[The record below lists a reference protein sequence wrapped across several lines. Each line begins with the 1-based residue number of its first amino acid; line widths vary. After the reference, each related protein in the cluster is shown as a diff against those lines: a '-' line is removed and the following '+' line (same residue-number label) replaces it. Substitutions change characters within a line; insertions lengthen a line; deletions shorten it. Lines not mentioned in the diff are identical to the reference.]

1 MTAAVSITHGYRY
14 NERISFK
21 PSVFGGRGRK
31 MAYQALYRV
40 YRPQNFHD
48 LAGQQHIAQ
57 TLQNAL
63 TKQQFSHAYLFTG
76 PRGTGKTSAAK
87 IFAKAINCEHAP
99 VAEPCNECAACRGI
113 TSGSI
118 ADVIEIDAASNNGVD
133 EIRDIR
139 DKVKYAPSE
148 VRYKVY
154 IIDEVH
160 MLSTGAFN
168 ALLKTLEEPP
178 EHAVF
183 ILATT
188 EPQKIPLTIISRC
201 QQFDFRRIPSSE
213 IFDRLHFVVQ
223 DQKIDAEDEALQ
235 LIAKASE
242 GGLRDALSVLD
253 QTVAYSDGTMT
264 VQDVLDVTGMVSDQM
279 IRELIDGLE
288 AGDAARAVGKIG
300 ELLDQG
306 KDPLR
311 LIEQMI
317 FYYRDLLLYKTS
329 PDLEDLL
336 TRPHVDDTF
345 REQAERVAADR
356 LFQVISQMNDA
367 FIEMK
372 RTNHPR
378 ILLEMAVVRLC
389 LPANISQ
396 AVPTETS
403 FVGDALEKRIATL
416 ENQVKKWSESPEAMS
431 RQEKPPETSQTR
443 APRRNSGLRVP
454 TMQINHVLD
463 EATKEELRELR
474 SVWATVMTKIRA
486 ENVAAHAWMLES
498 QPVASSS
505 QGFVQAFKYDFH
517 CQMVMENKNNIM
529 ELVQSIVQDVTK
541 KQKTMY
547 PVPEETWTKMKKD
560 FIERSQSSQE
570 DKSEKAEEDP
580 MIAEAKKLVGP
591 DLIDIK
597 D

>member
-1 MTAAVSITHGYRY
+1 
-14 NERISFK
+14 
-21 PSVFGGRGRK
+21 

-40 YRPQNFHD
+40 YRPQTFHD

-99 VAEPCNECAACRGI
+99 AAEPCNECAACRGI

-213 IFDRLHFVVQ
+213 IFERLRFVVQ

-242 GGLRDALSVLD
+242 GGMRDALSVLD
-253 QTVAYSDGTMT
+253 QTAAYSEATVT
-264 VQDVLDVTGMVSDQM
+264 VQDVLDVTGMVADQM
-279 IRELIDGLE
+279 VRELIEFLE
-288 AGDAARAVGKIG
+288 DSNAAGAIGKIG
-300 ELLDQG
+300 ELLEQG

-311 LIEQMI
+311 LMEQMI

-329 PDLEDLL
+329 PQLEDLL
-336 TRPHVDDTF
+336 SRPRVDDDF
-345 REQAERVAADR
+345 RKQAENVPSDR
-356 LFQVISQMNDA
+356 LFQVINQLNSALLD
-367 FIEMK
+367 MK

-389 LPANISQ
+389 EHS
-396 AVPTETS
+396 ETMS
-403 FVGDALEKRIATL
+403 GAAAGSSDSSALQKRLNALEQ
-416 ENQVKKWSESPEAMS
+416 QVHQLSVASPAAS
-431 RQEKPPETSQTR
+431 RQDPQPESNHAR
-443 APRRNSGLRVP
+443 APRRNSSLRIP
-454 TMQINHVLD
+454 TAHINRVLED
-463 EATKEELRELR
+463 ATKEDLIELR
-474 SVWATVMTKIRA
+474 SVWAKVMAKIRS

-498 QPVASSS
+498 QPVASSAE
-505 QGFVQAFKYDFH
+505 GFVQAFKYDFH
-517 CQMVMENKNNIM
+517 CQMVMENKSNIM
-529 ELVQSIVQDVTK
+529 GLVQSIVQDVTK

-547 PVPEETWTKMKKD
+547 PIPEDTWKTLKKD
-560 FIERSQSSQE
+560 FIERS
-570 DKSEKAEEDP
+570 KSNPDNDGKKEEEDP
-580 MIAEAKKLVGP
+580 LIAEAKKLVGP
-591 DLIDIK
+591 DLLDIK

>member
-1 MTAAVSITHGYRY
+1 
-14 NERISFK
+14 
-21 PSVFGGRGRK
+21 

-40 YRPQNFHD
+40 YRPQTFHD

-87 IFAKAINCEHAP
+87 IFAKAINCEQAP
-99 VAEPCNECAACRGI
+99 TSEPCNECAACRGI
-113 TSGSI
+113 TAGSI

-213 IFDRLHFVVQ
+213 IFQRLRFVVQ
-223 DQKIDAEDEALQ
+223 DQHLEAEDEALQ

-242 GGLRDALSVLD
+242 GGMRDALSVLD
-253 QTVAYSDGTMT
+253 QTAAYSEAAIT
-264 VQDVLDVTGMVSDQM
+264 VQDVLDVTGMVADQM
-279 IRELIDGLE
+279 IRELIELLME
-288 AGDAARAVGKIG
+288 NNAAAAVGKIG
-300 ELLDQG
+300 ALLDQG

-311 LIEQMI
+311 LMEQMI
-317 FYYRDLLLYKTS
+317 YYYRDLLLYQTS
-329 PDLEDLL
+329 PQLEELL
-336 TRPHVDDTF
+336 SRPRVDDAF
-345 REQAERVAADR
+345 RKQAETISSGTI
-356 LFQVISQMNDA
+356 FHVINQLNRA
-367 FIEMK
+367 FLDMK

-378 ILLEMAVVRLC
+378 ILLEMAMIRLC
-389 LPANISQ
+389 EQSEVQ
-396 AVPTETS
+396 ATDIEAGAGSDALAKRV
-403 FVGDALEKRIATL
+403 DALER
-416 ENQVKKWSESPEAMS
+416 QVKLMS
-431 RQEKPPETSQTR
+431 AAPQPGVTQQPVQQETKRAR
-443 APRRNSGLRVP
+443 APRRNSGLRIP
-454 TMQINHVLD
+454 TAHINRVLED
-463 EATKEELRELR
+463 ATKEDLIELR
-474 SVWATVMTKIRA
+474 SAWAKVMAKIRS

-498 QPVASSS
+498 QPVASSA

-517 CQMVMENKNNIM
+517 CQMVMENKNNLLG
-529 ELVQSIVQDVTK
+529 LVQSIVQDVTH
-541 KQKTMY
+541 KQKVMY
-547 PVPEETWTKMKKD
+547 PIPEDAWKKLKKAY
-560 FIERSQSSQE
+560 IERSKSNQDE
-570 DKSEKAEEDP
+570 DSDGEKQEEDSI
-580 MIAEAKKLVGP
+580 IAEAKKLVGP
-591 DLIDIK
+591 DLLDIK

>member
-1 MTAAVSITHGYRY
+1 
-14 NERISFK
+14 
-21 PSVFGGRGRK
+21 

-40 YRPQNFHD
+40 YRPQTFHD

-63 TKQQFSHAYLFTG
+63 VKQQFSHAYLFTG

-99 VAEPCNECAACRGI
+99 APEPCNECAACRGI
-113 TSGSI
+113 TGGSI

-213 IFDRLHFVVQ
+213 IFGRLRFVVQ
-223 DQKIDAEDEALQ
+223 DQKIDAEDDALQ

-253 QTVAYSDGTMT
+253 QAVAYTEATVT
-264 VQDVLDVTGMVSDQM
+264 VQDILDVTGMVADQM
-279 IRELIDGLE
+279 IRELIDALE
-288 AGDAARAVGKIG
+288 RNDAAGAVGRIG
-300 ELLDQG
+300 KLLDQG

-311 LIEQMI
+311 LIEQLI
-317 FYYRDLLLYKTS
+317 FYYRDLLLYQTS
-329 PDLEDLL
+329 PELEDLL
-336 TRPHVDDTF
+336 SRPRVDEAF
-345 REQAERVAADR
+345 RKQAGSVASER
-356 LFQVISQMNDA
+356 LFQVINQLNASLLD
-367 FIEMK
+367 MK

-378 ILLEMAVVRLC
+378 ILLEMAVVRMC
-389 LPANISQ
+389 QDTQAQPNAGEVLPS
-396 AVPTETS
+396 AVS
-403 FVGDALEKRIATL
+403 AALEKRVAAL
-416 ENQVKKWSESPEAMS
+416 EEHMRQLVTEPSVPQQEPSPAANHA
-431 RQEKPPETSQTR
+431 R
-443 APRRNSGLRVP
+443 APRKTGLRIP
-454 TMQINHVLD
+454 TAHINRVLED
-463 EATKEELRELR
+463 ATKEDLIELR
-474 SVWATVMTKIRA
+474 SAWAKVMAKIRA

-498 QPVASSS
+498 QPVASSA

-517 CQMVMENKNNIM
+517 CQMVMENKSNIIG
-529 ELVQSIVQDVTK
+529 LVQSIVQDVTQ
-541 KQKTMY
+541 KQKVMY
-547 PVPEETWTKMKKD
+547 PIPEENWKLMKNA
-560 FIERSQSSQE
+560 FIERSKAGQDDSGTE
-570 DKSEKAEEDP
+570 TAEESDP
-580 MIAEAKKLVGP
+580 IVAEAEKLVGP
-591 DLIDIK
+591 DLLDIK

>member
-1 MTAAVSITHGYRY
+1 
-14 NERISFK
+14 
-21 PSVFGGRGRK
+21 

-40 YRPQNFHD
+40 YRPQTFHD

-213 IFDRLHFVVQ
+213 IFERLHFVVQ
-223 DQKIDAEDEALQ
+223 NQKIDAEDEALQ

-253 QTVAYSDGTMT
+253 QTAAYSEGTMT

-279 IRELIDGLE
+279 IRELIEALE
-288 AGDAARAVGKIG
+288 ASDAAHAVSKTG

-317 FYYRDLLLYKTS
+317 FYYRDLLLYRTS

-336 TRPHVDDTF
+336 TRPHIDDAF
-345 REQAERVAADR
+345 REQAKTVAVQR
-356 LFQVISQMNDA
+356 LFHVISEMNGT
-367 FIEMK
+367 FNEMK

-378 ILLEMAVVRLC
+378 ILLEMGIVRLC
-389 LPANISQ
+389 EPED
-396 AVPTETS
+396 VPEQTTQPGSTVHNGE
-403 FVGDALEKRIATL
+403 LEKRIALL
-416 ENQVKKWSESPEAMS
+416 EQQMKKWSAAPEAMP
-431 RQEKPPETSQTR
+431 RLETQAEPNRPRT
-443 APRRNSGLRVP
+443 PRRNSGLRIA
-454 TMQINHVLD
+454 TTQINHVLD

-474 SVWATVMTKIRA
+474 SVWAKVMTKVRA

-498 QPVASSS
+498 QPVASST

-529 ELVQSIVQDVTK
+529 ELVQTIVQDVTK
-541 KQKTMY
+541 KQKVMY
-547 PVPEETWTKMKKD
+547 PVPEDTWTKMKNA
-560 FIERSQSSQE
+560 FIERSQSTQE
-570 DKSEKAEEDP
+570 ESSEKKEEDP
-580 MIAEAKKLVGP
+580 IIAEAKKLVGP

>member
-1 MTAAVSITHGYRY
+1 
-14 NERISFK
+14 
-21 PSVFGGRGRK
+21 

-40 YRPQNFHD
+40 YRPQTFHD

-213 IFDRLHFVVQ
+213 IFERLHFVVQ

-242 GGLRDALSVLD
+242 GGMRDALSVLD
-253 QTVAYSDGTMT
+253 QTAAYSEATVT
-264 VQDVLDVTGMVSDQM
+264 VQDVLDVTGMVAGLM
-279 IRELIDGLE
+279 VRELIDLLE
-288 AGDAARAVGKIG
+288 AGGAAGAVGKIG

-311 LIEQMI
+311 LIEQVL

-329 PDLEDLL
+329 PELEDLL
-336 TRPHVDDTF
+336 SRPHVDDDF
-345 REQAERVAADR
+345 RKQAETVPAER
-356 LFQVISQMNDA
+356 LFQVINQLNSA

-378 ILLEMAVVRLC
+378 ILLEMAIVRLC
-389 LPANISQ
+389 QPSELSNP
-396 AVPTETS
+396 V
-403 FVGDALEKRIATL
+403 VGTASGSAALEKRIDAL
-416 ENQVKKWSESPEAMS
+416 EKQVRQLSVAPQPVLQQEQHPEQS
-431 RQEKPPETSQTR
+431 HTR
-443 APRRNSGLRVP
+443 APRRNSGLRIS
-454 TMQINHVLD
+454 TAHINRVLSD
-463 EATKEELRELR
+463 ASKEELVELR
-474 SVWATVMTKIRA
+474 SVWAKIMAKIRS
-486 ENVAAHAWMLES
+486 ENVAAHAWMMES
-498 QPVASSS
+498 QPVASSAE
-505 QGFVQAFKYDFH
+505 GFVQAFKYDFH

-529 ELVQSIVQDVTK
+529 GLVQSIVQDVTQ
-541 KQKTMY
+541 KQKIMY
-547 PVPEETWTKMKKD
+547 PIPEETWKTMKKE
-560 FIERSQSSQE
+560 FIARS
-570 DKSEKAEEDP
+570 KSNQDDNGEKKEEDP
-580 MIAEAKKLVGP
+580 IIAEAKKLVGS
-591 DLIDIK
+591 DLLDIK

>member
-1 MTAAVSITHGYRY
+1 
-14 NERISFK
+14 
-21 PSVFGGRGRK
+21 

-40 YRPQNFHD
+40 YRPQTFHD

-99 VAEPCNECAACRGI
+99 AAEPCNECAACRGI

-213 IFDRLHFVVQ
+213 IFERLRFVVQ

-242 GGLRDALSVLD
+242 GGMRDALSVLD
-253 QTVAYSDGTMT
+253 QTAAYSEATVT
-264 VQDVLDVTGMVSDQM
+264 VQDVLDVTGMVADQM
-279 IRELIDGLE
+279 VRELIESLE
-288 AGDAARAVGKIG
+288 DSNAAAAIGKIG
-300 ELLDQG
+300 ELLEQG

-311 LIEQMI
+311 LMEQMI

-329 PDLEDLL
+329 PQLEDLL
-336 TRPHVDDTF
+336 SRPRVDDDF
-345 REQAERVAADR
+345 SKQAKAISPER
-356 LFQVISQMNDA
+356 LFQVINQLNGALLD
-367 FIEMK
+367 MK

-389 LPANISQ
+389 EHS
-396 AVPTETS
+396 ETTNGATDSAGASS
-403 FVGDALEKRIATL
+403 FEKRLGALEQ
-416 ENQVKKWSESPEAMS
+416 QVHQLSVAPQAES
-431 RQEKPPETSQTR
+431 RQEPQQEAKHAR
-443 APRRNSGLRVP
+443 APRRNSGLRIP
-454 TMQINHVLD
+454 TAHINRVLED
-463 EATKEELRELR
+463 ATKEDLIELR
-474 SVWATVMTKIRA
+474 SVWAKVMAKIRS

-498 QPVASSS
+498 QPVASSAE
-505 QGFVQAFKYDFH
+505 GFVQAFKYDFH
-517 CQMVMENKNNIM
+517 CQMVMENKSNILG
-529 ELVQSIVQDVTK
+529 LVQSIVQDVTQ
-541 KQKTMY
+541 KQKIMY
-547 PVPEETWTKMKKD
+547 PIPEGTWKTMKKD
-560 FIERSQSSQE
+560 FIERS
-570 DKSEKAEEDP
+570 KSNPDNSDSGKKEEEDP
-580 MIAEAKKLVGP
+580 IIAEAKKLVGP
-591 DLIDIK
+591 DLLDIK

>member
-1 MTAAVSITHGYRY
+1 
-14 NERISFK
+14 
-21 PSVFGGRGRK
+21 

-336 TRPHVDDTF
+336 TRPHVDDAF

-416 ENQVKKWSESPEAMS
+416 ENQVKKWSESPEVMI
-431 RQEKPPETSQTR
+431 RQEKPPEMSQTR

-498 QPVASSS
+498 QPVASSL